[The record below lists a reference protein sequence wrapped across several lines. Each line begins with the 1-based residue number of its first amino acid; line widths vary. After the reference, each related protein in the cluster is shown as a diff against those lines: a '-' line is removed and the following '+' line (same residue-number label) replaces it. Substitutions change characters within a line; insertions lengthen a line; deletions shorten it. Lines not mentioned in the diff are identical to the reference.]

1 MICKNCGCYI
11 SFLLDECPG
20 CGEPKYMSETP
31 KQSNINAYGA
41 ASATYT
47 TGGAA
52 ASASHMNS
60 ATAEYAC
67 ITTTAPRRAEERVRV
82 LRISQREL
90 KAADMFTVPMQVYA
104 EEAYVFEK
112 DIDGTMIRLQREVY

>member
-31 KQSNINAYGA
+31 KQSNGNAYGA

-47 TGGAA
+47 TGGTA
-52 ASASHMNS
+52 ASVSRMNS
-60 ATAEYAC
+60 ATAGNSAAAA
-67 ITTTAPRRAEERVRV
+67 THDRVRISSS
-82 LRISQREL
+82 LRDLLESENISTG
-90 KAADMFTVPMQVYA
+90 TV
-104 EEAYVFEK
+104 AYVVDEQ
-112 DIDGTMIRLQREVY
+112 RLYSKMNNGYILIQ